1 VEIDLKPTE
10 GMARE
15 AQRAIDWRKEG
26 HPGGTPVGWARA
38 RQLVNRQQLSPRTVK
53 RMHSFFSRHEV
64 DKQGEGFS
72 SGPNYP
78 SKGRVAWGLW
88 GGDPGQTWARAKCAA
103 LDKSLNDYGVSCPTV
118 THNAELNL
126 ANHLIAIEEA
136 GLGPANPNAPEN
148 EFWAEKASEW
158 NISEPEARNRQCQN
172 CEYYK
177 NTPKMLEC
185 LRSSTLKASDLPVT
199 PKWTDVS
206 TPAGYCTQFDITCT
220 ATRTCSEW
228 DPQEFVED
236 DMEKLMNKVFTLDS
250 TIKAIEDTSTE
261 LRIEGYASTDA
272 LDRASDK
279 ILPSAWTKGG
289 LNNYKNNPI
298 LLFNHNYSEPI
309 GRVTEI
315 ATDATGLKIK
325 GVISK
330 SAGRVYDL
338 VKERIL
344 TTFSVGFK
352 IKDADYDKSNDGLI
366 VKDAELLEVSVVTI
380 PCNQDAVFSIA
391 KSFDN
396 IADYEQYK
404 SVFVNNEVKTS
415 AVATTQSGAKAPME
429 RIKMDSVDFAALVE
443 KTAKDTAERIV
454 TAQAEKA
461 AAEKAIVDAANA
473 KAAEEA
479 AATEKLLTA
488 VTSGMKSGAE
498 RLISDME
505 SKLASKEADLSS
517 IIDEKIN
524 ALKEASDEMMKM
536 RDSKRVFADRG
547 RGNGDWKSDK
557 GLYNEVE
564 DAYILGVATNKGW
577 NTDYGK
583 EVMEKANTQSG
594 VVVPTDDY
602 EREVST
608 NIERDIQLGL
618 VLAPLFREIQL
629 RSANLIV
636 PILPDAGYAEIT
648 ANQTGSG
655 SSPNGNLEARG
666 AAFGSPYGGVTMSSV
681 TLSTVKLVA
690 HSFLGNETEED
701 AIIPILPLIRESLI
715 RAHVRGVENA
725 MLLGNHTTGV
735 YTSGAFN
742 GLVQIASTSSRNLQS
757 ATAQASESLTGTQL
771 LNARKNMGKYGVN
784 PRDVI
789 YIVSLGE
796 YYNLLK
802 DTAFQDWNQVQND
815 AIKMTGEVGMIYG
828 SKVIVCDEFASPAVS
843 RHYAV
848 AVNPRNFV
856 VPRLRGVTIENDY
869 QPRNQNTAIIT
880 TQRIGFSEVIAGA
893 TALTSL
899 QYKAT

>member
-1 VEIDLKPTE
+1 MLPRMRFGLK
-10 GMARE
+10 
-15 AQRAIDWRKEG
+15 
-26 HPGGTPVGWARA
+26 
-38 RQLVNRQQLSPRTVK
+38 
-53 RMHSFFSRHEV
+53 
-64 DKQGEGFS
+64 
-72 SGPNYP
+72 
-78 SKGRVAWGLW
+78 
-88 GGDPGQTWARAKCAA
+88 
-103 LDKSLNDYGVSCPTV
+103 
-118 THNAELNL
+118 
-126 ANHLIAIEEA
+126 
-136 GLGPANPNAPEN
+136 
-148 EFWAEKASEW
+148 KASEW
-158 NISEPEARNRQCQN
+158 SISEPEARNRQCQN

-206 TPAGYCTQFDITCT
+206 TPAGYCTEFDITCT

-228 DPQEFVED
+228 EPQEFVED
-236 DMEKLMNKVFTLDS
+236 DTEKLMNKVFTLDS
-250 TIKAIEDTSTE
+250 TIKAVEDTSTE

-279 ILPSAWTKGG
+279 ILPTAWTKGG
-289 LNNYKNNPI
+289 LDNYKNNPI

-315 ATDATGLKIK
+315 ATDGKGLKIK

-330 SAGRVYDL
+330 SAGKVYEL

-352 IKDADYDKSNDGLI
+352 IRDADYDKSNDGLI

-380 PCNQDAVFSIA
+380 PCNQDAVFSVA
-391 KSFDN
+391 KSFDSA
-396 IADYEQYK
+396 ADYEQYK
-404 SVFVNNEVKTS
+404 SVFIKNEVKTS
-415 AVATTQSGAKAPME
+415 AVVNTQSGAEAPME
-429 RIKMDSVDFAALVE
+429 RIKMDSVETAALVE
-443 KTAKDTAERIV
+443 KIARETAEKIATV
-454 TAQAEKA
+454 QAEKA
-461 AAEKAIVDAANA
+461 AVEKAAIDAANA
-473 KAAEEA
+473 KAAEDA
-479 AATEKLLTA
+479 AATEKLVSA
-488 VTSGMKSGAE
+488 VTSGMSSGAE
-498 RLISDME
+498 RLFSDIEAKM
-505 SKLASKEADLSS
+505 SSKEADIAKIL
-517 IIDEKIN
+517 DEKMA
-524 ALKEASDEMMKM
+524 ALKEATEDFTKM
-536 RDSKRVFADRG
+536 RDSKRTFGDR
-547 RGNGDWKSDK
+547 RGGDWKTDK
-557 GLYNEVE
+557 GLYQEVE
-564 DAYILGVATNKGW
+564 DAFLLGVATNKGW
-577 NTDYGK
+577 NTSYGK
-583 EVMEKANTQSG
+583 QVMEKANTQSG
-594 VVVPTDDY
+594 VVVSSNDY
-602 EREVST
+602 EQEVST

-618 VLAPLFREIQL
+618 VLAPLFREIQM
-629 RSANLIV
+629 RTANMIV
-636 PILPDAGYAEIT
+636 PIMPDAGYAEIT
-648 ANQTGSG
+648 GNQVGSG
-655 SSPNGNLEARG
+655 TNPNGNLDSRG
-666 AAFGSPYGGVTMSSV
+666 ATFGSPYGGITMTEV

-715 RAHVRGVENA
+715 RSHVRGVENA

-742 GLVQIASTSSRNLQS
+742 GLIQTASTSSRNLQS
-757 ATAQASESLTGTQL
+757 ATAFASESLTGTQL

-789 YIVSLGE
+789 YIVSLSE

-869 QPRNQNTAIIT
+869 QARSQNTAIIT
-880 TQRIGFSEVIAGA
+880 TQRIGFSEIIAGA

>member
-1 VEIDLKPTE
+1 MEIDLKPTE
-10 GMARE
+10 GMAKE

-88 GGDPGQTWARAKCAA
+88 GGDAGQTWARAKSEA
-103 LDKSLNDYGVSCPTV
+103 LDRKSMDGAECPTV
-118 THNAELNL
+118 THNDELNI

-148 EFWAEKASEW
+148 AFWAEKASEW
-158 NISEPEARNRQCQN
+158 SISEPEARNRQCQN

-206 TPAGYCTQFDITCT
+206 TPAGYCTEFDITCT

-228 DPQEFVED
+228 EPQEFVED
-236 DMEKLMNKVFTLDS
+236 DTEKLMNKVFTLDS
-250 TIKAIEDTSTE
+250 TIKAVEDTSTE

-279 ILPSAWTKGG
+279 ILPTAWTKGG
-289 LNNYKNNPI
+289 LDNYKNNPI

-315 ATDATGLKIK
+315 ATDGKGLKIK

-330 SAGRVYDL
+330 SAGKVYEL

-352 IKDADYDKSNDGLI
+352 IRDADYDKSNDGLI

-380 PCNQDAVFSIA
+380 PCNQDAVFSVA
-391 KSFDN
+391 KSFDSA
-396 IADYEQYK
+396 ADYEQYK
-404 SVFVNNEVKTS
+404 SVFIKNEVKTS
-415 AVATTQSGAKAPME
+415 AVVNTQSGAEAPME
-429 RIKMDSVDFAALVE
+429 RIKMDSVETAALVE
-443 KTAKDTAERIV
+443 KIARETAEKIATV
-454 TAQAEKA
+454 QAEKA
-461 AAEKAIVDAANA
+461 AVEKAAIDAANA
-473 KAAEEA
+473 KAAEDA
-479 AATEKLLTA
+479 AATEKLVSA
-488 VTSGMKSGAE
+488 VTSGMSSGAE
-498 RLISDME
+498 RLFSDIEAKM
-505 SKLASKEADLSS
+505 SSKEADIAKIL
-517 IIDEKIN
+517 DEKMA
-524 ALKEASDEMMKM
+524 ALKEATEDFTKM
-536 RDSKRVFADRG
+536 RDSKRTFGDR
-547 RGNGDWKSDK
+547 RGGDWKTDK
-557 GLYNEVE
+557 GLYQEVE
-564 DAYILGVATNKGW
+564 DAFLLGVATNKGW
-577 NTDYGK
+577 NTSYGK
-583 EVMEKANTQSG
+583 QVMEKANTQSG
-594 VVVPTDDY
+594 VVVSSNDY
-602 EREVST
+602 EQEVST

-618 VLAPLFREIQL
+618 VLAPLFREIQM
-629 RSANLIV
+629 RTANMIV
-636 PILPDAGYAEIT
+636 PIMPDAGYAEIT
-648 ANQTGSG
+648 GNQVGSG
-655 SSPNGNLEARG
+655 TNPNGNLDSRG
-666 AAFGSPYGGVTMSSV
+666 ATFGSPYGGITMTEV

-715 RAHVRGVENA
+715 RSHVRGVENA

-742 GLVQIASTSSRNLQS
+742 GLIQTASTSSRNLQS
-757 ATAQASESLTGTQL
+757 ATAFASESLTGTQL

-789 YIVSLGE
+789 YIVSLSE

-869 QPRNQNTAIIT
+869 QARSQNTAIIT
-880 TQRIGFSEVIAGA
+880 TQRIGFSEIIAGA